1 MKSPQGTRSGSKPL
15 SIGLLSEADIQ
26 IQVVEYVSLLAAQC
40 GFIFWST
47 PNEGTDRANPARLAK
62 LKRMGLR
69 PGVADLVFIKD
80 GRAYF
85 LEMKKP
91 GGNQSDNQI
100 DFQLDCAIVK
110 AQYAVTWSFEEAVKI
125 LQSWGI
131 IPLTDY
137 RM

>member
-1 MKSPQGTRSGSKPL
+1 MKSPQGTRSDSKPL
-15 SIGLLSEADIQ
+15 FIDSLSEADIQ

-40 GFIFWST
+40 GFIFCSI
-47 PNEGTDRANPARLAK
+47 PNEGKDRANPARLAK

-91 GGNQSDNQI
+91 GGKQSDDQI
-100 DFQLDCAIVK
+100 DFQLDAACAG
-110 AQYAVTWSFEEAVKI
+110 AQYAVAWSFEEAVKI
-125 LQSWGI
+125 LQLWGI
-131 IPLTDY
+131 TPLT
-137 RM
+137 